1 MKQLAFR
8 LLCTVCS
15 VVGAG
20 SMAMAQDKVE
30 WQYFS
35 YFPVNDNAVKLT
47 RQFAEDVG
55 AATEGRLQ
63 IKVFAAGELPYKASD
78 VLRAVA
84 TNQVQ
89 MGDMAVGFASGDV
102 PELNVLS
109 LPFLCTSFDA
119 FKKAIVD
126 IGPIVDEVIGDRFK
140 VDVAMNWTMPAQNFW
155 FNRPIV
161 KSSEISG
168 LKIRTWNPQQVNMVQ
183 LLGGSP
189 VSISSA
195 EVIPALERKVIDGA
209 ITSAFSANDWRAYEI
224 IETGFMANFAMG
236 HQVTM
241 INEAELAKLPE
252 DLRTV
257 LLRKVAEWEPKYV
270 EMAAKGDDEARSNLA
285 ANGVTLVEPTAE
297 DYAHVREVM
306 LPMWNEWAGKHGE
319 TSAKLL
325 ELASAGCAVSK

>member
-1 MKQLAFR
+1 MKRLIFG
-8 LLCTVCS
+8 LLCSACAS
-15 VVGAG
+15 SA
-20 SMAMAQDKVE
+20 ALAQDRVE
-30 WQYFS
+30 WRYFS

-47 RQFAEDVG
+47 RQFAEDIG
-55 AATEGRLQ
+55 AATGGRLT
-63 IKVFAAGELPYKASD
+63 ITVFAAGELPYKAPD

-119 FKKAIVD
+119 FKKAIIDVGPVVD
-126 IGPIVDEVIGDRFK
+126 QVIGDRFK

-155 FNRPIV
+155 FNRPV
-161 KSSEISG
+161 TKSSEISG
-168 LKIRTWNPQQVNMVQ
+168 LKIRTWNPEQVNMVQ

-224 IETGFMANFAMG
+224 IDTGFMANFAMG

-252 DLRTV
+252 DLRGI
-257 LLRKVAEWEPKYV
+257 LLAKVAEWEPKYV
-270 EMAAKGDDEARSNLA
+270 EMAAKGDEEARTNLT
-285 ANGVTLVEPTAE
+285 ANGVALVEPSAE

-306 LPMWNEWAGKHGE
+306 LPMWNEWAGKHGD
-319 TSAKLL
+319 TGAKLL
-325 ELASAGCAVSK
+325 ELARAGCVAD

>member
-1 MKQLAFR
+1 
-8 LLCTVCS
+8 
-15 VVGAG
+15 
-20 SMAMAQDKVE
+20 
-30 WQYFS
+30 
-35 YFPVNDNAVKLT
+35 VKLT

-55 AATEGRLQ
+55 AATGGRLQ
-63 IKVFAAGELPYKASD
+63 ITVFGAGELPYKAPD

-109 LPFLCTSFDA
+109 LPFLCTSFDG
-119 FKKAIVD
+119 FSKAIADV
-126 IGPIVDEVIGDRFK
+126 GPVVGKVISDRFK

-155 FNRPIV
+155 FNRPIS

-168 LKIRTWNPQQVNMVQ
+168 LKIRTWNPEQVTMVQ

-209 ITSAFSANDWRAYEI
+209 ITSALSANDWRAYEI
-224 IETGFMANFAMG
+224 IDTGFMANFAMG
-236 HQVTM
+236 HQVTL
-241 INEAELAKLPE
+241 INEAELARLPE
-252 DLRTV
+252 DLRAV
-257 LLRKVAEWEPKYV
+257 LLQKVAEWEPKYV
-270 EMAAKGDDEARSNLA
+270 EMAARGDDEARGNLT
-285 ANGVTLVEPTAE
+285 ANGVTLVDPTAE

-319 TSAKLL
+319 TGARLL
-325 ELASAGCAVSK
+325 ELARAGCVASN